1 MPGRSYYC
9 CHVVNHQLVSRAYQS
24 SSIMPP
30 TIEDAVVSQISWT
43 GRQAD
48 HICLQQSC
56 SIEYGSTDSVNFVDD
71 AQVGVP

>member
-1 MPGRSYYC
+1 
-9 CHVVNHQLVSRAYQS
+9 
-24 SSIMPP
+24 MPP